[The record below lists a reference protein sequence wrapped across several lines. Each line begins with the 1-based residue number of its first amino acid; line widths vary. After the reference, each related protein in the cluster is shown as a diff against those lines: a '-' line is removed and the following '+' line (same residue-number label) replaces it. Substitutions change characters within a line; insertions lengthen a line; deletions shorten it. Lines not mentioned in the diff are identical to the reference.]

1 MKLRTLPPCAAVLT
15 LVILAGCSDWLV
27 EQPQDFFPLN
37 QFPQTEADLAI
48 ALGGIDNWYT
58 GGSNQP
64 YFIRG
69 WPILTEVSSDQT
81 ITTQASGTRYEMDS
95 YTLTASTEWLWRVWQ
110 QIYGAIGA
118 ANFLI
123 QYIPQMSQLP
133 QDVRNRYMGAAKFHR
148 AFNYFNAVRVW
159 GGVPLV
165 MTPDTS
171 LAAAEAD
178 AHNTPRAPMAE
189 VYDSIVKDLQDAA
202 PLLPLRWP
210 GSATPD
216 DGRPTRGAARALL
229 ADVYLNM
236 SGALVQENHWAD
248 AARAAKA
255 VIDSGGY
262 SLVPNFADLWLIKN
276 KNGPEHIYSIQFQ
289 GVKRNLF
296 TCQSRP
302 GGTSIGTESCT
313 NYWFSTAAF
322 MNSFDSLDARKAVT
336 FLTQVTVGTVTYY
349 YNKTATDGK
358 TKAFGDYNSRG
369 LGFEPYYGKF
379 FDAGGPGGINLNNS
393 RTDLNWPIYRYADVL
408 LMYAEAENEANGPAL
423 ALGAVNQVRR
433 RAGLPGLPALS
444 QDSLRTAI
452 RRERSFELA
461 FESKRVFDLKRWGFF
476 YDTLSVDPV
485 AKLGLKPFHVL
496 MPIPQYEMDLDPA
509 LVQNPGY

>member
-1 MKLRTLPPCAAVLT
+1 MKLRTLPPRAAVLT

-37 QFPQTEADLAI
+37 QFPQTEADLAV
-48 ALGGIDNWYT
+48 ALGGIDNWYS

-69 WPILTEVSSDQT
+69 WPILTKVPSDQP
-81 ITTQASGTRYEMDS
+81 ITTQNSGSRYEQDT
-95 YTLTASTEWLWRVWQ
+95 YTLTASNEWLWRVWQ

-123 QYIPQMSQLP
+123 QHIPGMTQVT
-133 QDVRNRYMGAAKFHR
+133 QDAKNRYLGAAKFHR

-159 GGVPLV
+159 GDVPLV
-165 MTPDTS
+165 MQPDTS
-171 LAAAEAD
+171 LAAAESD
-178 AHNTPRAPMAE
+178 ARNTPRAPMPE

-262 SLVPNFADLWLIKN
+262 SLLPHFAPLWVTKN
-276 KNGPEHIYSIQFQ
+276 KTGPQTIY
-289 GVKRNLF
+289 
-296 TCQSRP
+296 
-302 GGTSIGTESCT
+302 
-313 NYWFSTAAF
+313 
-322 MNSFDSLDARKAVT
+322 
-336 FLTQVTVGTVTYY
+336 
-349 YNKTATDGK
+349 
-358 TKAFGDYNSRG
+358 
-369 LGFEPYYGKF
+369 
-379 FDAGGPGGINLNNS
+379 
-393 RTDLNWPIYRYADVL
+393 
-408 LMYAEAENEANGPAL
+408 
-423 ALGAVNQVRR
+423 
-433 RAGLPGLPALS
+433 
-444 QDSLRTAI
+444 
-452 RRERSFELA
+452 
-461 FESKRVFDLKRWGFF
+461 
-476 YDTLSVDPV
+476 
-485 AKLGLKPFHVL
+485 
-496 MPIPQYEMDLDPA
+496 
-509 LVQNPGY
+509 